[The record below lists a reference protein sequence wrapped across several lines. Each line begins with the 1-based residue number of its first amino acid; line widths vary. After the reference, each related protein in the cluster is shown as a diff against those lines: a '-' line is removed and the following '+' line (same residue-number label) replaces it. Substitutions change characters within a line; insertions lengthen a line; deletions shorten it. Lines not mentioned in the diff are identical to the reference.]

1 MRKVGK
7 VRIVGR
13 KVPSE
18 RDQATVQ
25 AGYKKDTST
34 IQVQYKMVVG
44 GGRKCKSAKSAMQKF
59 IEILSHKG
67 TIISQNSQNSHISQN
82 SQCKNLHETVE
93 TVEIVG

>member
-59 IEILSHKG
+59 IEILSHLG
-67 TIISQNSQNSHISQN
+67 TIISKNSHISQN